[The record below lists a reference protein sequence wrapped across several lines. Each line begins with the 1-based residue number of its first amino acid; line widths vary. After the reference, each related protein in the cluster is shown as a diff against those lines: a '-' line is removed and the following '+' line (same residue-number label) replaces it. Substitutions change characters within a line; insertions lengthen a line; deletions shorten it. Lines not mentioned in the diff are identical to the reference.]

1 MIRDRKYRY
10 SAVFLPVTT
19 ESSFCGKKEKGNAGE
34 WDEKYRKE
42 REDFPTRKDGF
53 RAQ

>member
-1 MIRDRKYRY
+1 MTKEF
-10 SAVFLPVTT
+10 FLIDSFTT
-19 ESSFCGKKEKGNAGE
+19 ELSFCGKKEKGNAGE